1 MIASCLPAIALAQ
14 TPANDRDPA
23 AVARGARASIVTLVL
38 RDSSGGTVTLG
49 SGFFTVSRGFIAT
62 SYGAIKDV
70 KVSDIQVKVFG
81 YNQTYRIRAIWA
93 FSQDLDIALLQV
105 SETIG
110 TQMPLGSANP
120 VVAGETVYVAADP
133 ATDANQLREAKF
145 TDVKRIKGKCY
156 AQIAPRVESAI
167 GSPVVNERGQAIGIL
182 VSAPEPDQ
190 QHSFAAPVS
199 QIIWLMSSGFASRV
213 SGGVPENARDEECIK
228 AFSSPRPPIV
238 FGVPGGVA
246 GGVSGGVPGGV
257 PGPPPPAGEKLEPPK
272 IIRKSGGVL
281 QESAIKRVSPEYPF
295 EAKAAGV
302 GGSVVVEITVDE
314 AGNVISARALSGHE
328 LLTGAAVGAARQWK
342 FRGTTLSGV
351 PVKVIGTITFNF
363 NL

>member
-1 MIASCLPAIALAQ
+1 MTLA
-14 TPANDRDPA
+14 A
-23 AVARGARASIVTLVL
+23 
-38 RDSSGGTVTLG
+38 RDSSGGAINLG
-49 SGFFTVSRGFIAT
+49 SGFFTVSAGIIAT
-62 SYGAIKDV
+62 SYRAIKDV
-70 KVSDIQVKVFG
+70 KEVSDIQVKVFG
-81 YNQTYRIRAIWA
+81 NNRTYRIRAIWA
-93 FSQDLDIALLQV
+93 FSQDLDIALLQL
-105 SETIG
+105 SEAVG
-110 TQMPLGSANP
+110 TQIPLGSTNP

-133 ATDANQLREAKF
+133 AGDANQLREAKF
-145 TDVKRIKGKCY
+145 TDVKRINGKCY
-156 AQIAPRVESAI
+156 AHIAPRVESAI

-182 VSAPEPDQ
+182 VSPPEPDQ

-199 QIIWLMSSGFASRV
+199 QIIWLMNHGPASRGV
-213 SGGVPENARDEECIK
+213 SGVGAFEKDANCIE
-228 AFSSPRPPIV
+228 ALSSPKSPI
-238 FGVPGGVA
+238 FLGVPGEGVR
-246 GGVSGGVPGGV
+246 GGVPGGV
-257 PGPPPPAGEKLEPPK
+257 PGPPPPPSEKLEPPK

-281 QESAIKRVSPEYPF
+281 QNSAIKRVTPEYPF

-328 LLTGAAVGAARQWK
+328 LLRGAAVGAARQWK